1 MTVIKESEELLT
13 LVVSWASFMVST
25 VKKLNSK
32 NSANGLLYL
41 AQQSEFAVILKEVL
55 MLALDE
61 NRESPPQDP
70 ML

>member
-1 MTVIKESEELLT
+1 MTAIRESEELLT
-13 LVVSWASFMVST
+13 LVVSWTSFMVST

-41 AQQSEFAVILKEVL
+41 AQQGEFAVILKEVL

-61 NRESPPQDP
+61 NRESLPQDP